1 MTVPKPP
8 ETITL
13 DDFPTDRSHRVSL
26 SDVLK
31 NLPEIKRRTSES
43 GCWPFDPDELIIQLV
58 RGERSLNYPLLQA
71 ILLDWIESE
80 DYNKYANLQAGDIIY
95 AQSAKR
101 GNVVYATRKTK
112 TRDLMKDALEGKVFD
127 HPVRGFRNRSR
138 TAK

>member
-1 MTVPKPP
+1 MTAPKPP

-26 SDVLK
+26 SDVLR
-31 NLPEIKRRTSES
+31 NLLVIKRRTSES
-43 GCWPFDPDELIIQLV
+43 GCWPFDPDELIIQLI
-58 RGERSLNYPLLQA
+58 RGERSLNDLLLQA

-80 DYNKYANLQAGDIIY
+80 DYNKFANPQTGGIVY

-112 TRDLMKDALEGKVFD
+112 KRDLMKDALEGKVFD

-138 TAK
+138 AAK

>member
-26 SDVLK
+26 SDVLR
-31 NLPEIKRRTSES
+31 NLPVIKRRTSES
-43 GCWPFDPDELIIQLV
+43 GCWPFDPNELIIQLV
-58 RGERSLNYPLLQA
+58 RGERSLNDPLLQA

-80 DYNKYANLQAGDIIY
+80 DYNKFANPQTGGIVY

-112 TRDLMKDALEGKVFD
+112 KRDLMKDALEGKVFD
-127 HPVRGFRNRSR
+127 HPVGGFRNRSR
-138 TAK
+138 AAK